1 MSFSRRRVR
10 GFTLIEVLFSL
21 VILGL
26 VMTTSLAAF
35 YERENTIRF
44 AEETVLVWQAISNEA
59 EVLRFQP
66 WHSLGQSPNG
76 TFKSDLEI
84 LSDLKNVTTSVEV
97 AQTSSAVK
105 EVTLRVKWGV
115 GRSATA
121 TVLRTDTG
129 GTNLW

>member
-1 MSFSRRRVR
+1 M
-10 GFTLIEVLFSL
+10 
-21 VILGL
+21 ILGL

-35 YERENTIRF
+35 YERANTIRF

-66 WHSLGQSPNG
+66 WHSLEQSGNG
-76 TFKSDLEI
+76 SFRTDLEI
-84 LSDLKNVTTSVEV
+84 LAPLKNVTTSIEV
-97 AQTSSAVK
+97 AHTSPAVK
-105 EVTLRVKWGV
+105 EVTLRVKWGA